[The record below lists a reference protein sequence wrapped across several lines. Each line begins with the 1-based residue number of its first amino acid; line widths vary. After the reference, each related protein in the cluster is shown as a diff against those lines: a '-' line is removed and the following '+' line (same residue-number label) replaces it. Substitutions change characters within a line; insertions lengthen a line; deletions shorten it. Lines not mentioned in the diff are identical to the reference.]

1 MPRWSVRAIREWGI
15 DMRNSVQLSARQQIM
30 QAGFVILVSTAM
42 ILAAGC
48 SFPAAGPAAAQEGRE
63 KSDWDPR
70 DLGGIWQTSIR
81 DITLGMLPGEE
92 IAFTPYG
99 AKKHKS
105 FDLREY
111 SQRGCENKGLT
122 RQLLSNSLSM
132 FVQDPKSQ
140 MMVVL
145 HEDHNRW
152 RAIYMDG
159 RSHPGE
165 VYDIPEPFGHSI
177 GHWEGDTLVVDSVG
191 FRDNTYL
198 DTNGLGH
205 SAQLHLTERF
215 KRTGPDTIEWTTTVE
230 DKLFYVHPF
239 TFRSIFTRE
248 EGVRLMMYD
257 CENEKDIEYLES
269 VIRGDNEIHSKPE
282 YFKFPK

>member
-1 MPRWSVRAIREWGI
+1 M
-15 DMRNSVQLSARQQIM
+15 M

-42 ILAAGC
+42 ILGAC
-48 SFPAAGPAAAQEGRE
+48 TPAAPQAEGE
-63 KSDWDPR
+63 SGDWDPR
-70 DLGGIWQTSIR
+70 DFGGIWRTSIR

-99 AKKHKS
+99 AEKHKS
-105 FDLREY
+105 FDQKAY

-132 FVQDPKSQ
+132 FTHDPKLQ

-177 GHWEGDTLVVDSVG
+177 GHWEGDTLVVDSIG

-215 KRTGPDTIEWTTTVE
+215 KRTGLDTIEWTATVE

-239 TFRSIFTRE
+239 TFRSIFSRE
-248 EGVRLMMYD
+248 EKDVRLMIYD
-257 CENEKDIEYLES
+257 CENEKDIEFLES
-269 VIRGDNEIHSKPE
+269 VIRGNNEIHAKPE
-282 YFKFPK
+282 YFKFPD